1 MIKVVAG
8 LWGTVLRGLLFVP
21 LSASAANDIDKAALK
36 KATAE
41 CRAQVKQY
49 AQYHETSWYARHKM
63 VKKPKTRLSAV
74 LIRGSPRTS

>member
-8 LWGTVLRGLLFVP
+8 LWGTILCGFLFVP

-49 AQYHETSWYARHKM
+49 AQYHESSWYARHKM
-63 VKKPKTRLSAV
+63 VKKCIADPKHVCRQCY
-74 LIRGSPRTS
+74 